1 MSMKVSVRTLLLI
14 GALSVSQVVHA
25 AQGPTEDSLWY
36 YEIGGAEPVS
46 VRRPIRPSSP
56 SPWAGPLTW
65 GSYSCGKFDPVA
77 AVTHTLN
84 DIACRG

>member
-36 YEIGGAEPVS
+36 YGNRRSRARLCTRQSVSRLRHPGRLRSIGA
-46 VRRPIRPSSP
+46 RLQLRQI
-56 SPWAGPLTW
+56 
-65 GSYSCGKFDPVA
+65 
-77 AVTHTLN
+77 
-84 DIACRG
+84 